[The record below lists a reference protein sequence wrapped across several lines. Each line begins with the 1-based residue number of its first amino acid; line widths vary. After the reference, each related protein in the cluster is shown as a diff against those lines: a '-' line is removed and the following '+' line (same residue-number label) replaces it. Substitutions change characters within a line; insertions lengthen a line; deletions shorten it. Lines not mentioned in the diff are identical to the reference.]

1 VQEWVDKSGRT
12 SGRLCSVDAQEVAFV
27 FGLGR
32 AITLSGPV
40 ARGETGEI
48 RRLDTDRG
56 AWAVKQDLRPLSPAA
71 VAGAEASAAFH
82 RRCWETGIPTPEP
95 LPTRT
100 GGFVADLGGEHVR
113 AYSWVDLVD
122 PDTGLDPGPVGEL
135 LARLHAVPA
144 TSQGPVHDWFETPIG
159 EAEWK
164 AVLKASRAAG
174 APYADRLAEVLP
186 ALVEVESILTPMS
199 PVQTCHLD
207 LWSDNLRRTTAGEL
221 CVIDFDNA
229 GPADPTREVAMLLF
243 ELGQGDVARQRR
255 LYDAYLAAGG
265 PGRITG
271 PADFAMTVAQLHH
284 IGHRHLTTWPAARD
298 PEGRARS
305 LAGVEEFLGE
315 PLLLAGVRELV
326 AAVAAS

>member
-1 VQEWVDKSGRT
+1 VREGGGVE
-12 SGRLCSVDAQEVAFV
+12 AEAVAETY
-27 FGLGR
+27 GLGG
-32 AITLSGPV
+32 ALELTDPV
-40 ARGETGEI
+40 ARGELGEV
-48 RRLDTDRG
+48 RRFETTRG
-56 AWAVKQDLRPLSPAA
+56 TWAVKTPLVAWTPEELRGL
-71 VAGAEASAAFH
+71 EASSGFQ
-82 RRCWETGIPTPEP
+82 RSCWEAGVPTPEP
-95 LPTRT
+95 VATSSGRYLTEV
-100 GGFVADLGGEHVR
+100 GGEQVVVHAWADL
-113 AYSWVDLVD
+113 DD
-122 PDTGLDPGPVGEL
+122 PDTGLEPAAVGAL
-135 LARLHAVPA
+135 VARLHQVDHPWPTASVDP
-144 TSQGPVHDWFETPIG
+144 WFEAPIG
-159 EAEWK
+159 RAEWK
-164 AVLKASRAAG
+164 GVLKASRGAG

-315 PLLLAGVRELV
+315 PLLLAGVRKLV